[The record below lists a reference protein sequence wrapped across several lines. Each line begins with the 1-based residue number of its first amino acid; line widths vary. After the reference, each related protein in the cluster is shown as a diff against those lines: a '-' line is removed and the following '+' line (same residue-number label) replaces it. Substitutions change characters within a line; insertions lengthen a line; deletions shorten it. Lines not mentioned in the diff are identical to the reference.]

1 MPGAVQNL
9 DTMCEVLNCSPLVR
23 PIRLLILVASLTAP
37 LPAQDAAR
45 IVRGL
50 AFKGNRALSDLTLA
64 SAIHTSNSSWF
75 ARTIPFRWLGLGE
88 KRRFDETEFRRDVA
102 RLILLYRQS
111 GYPDAIVDTLV
122 QRTPRDVWVS
132 FEITEGAPVVVDSL
146 VVDGVEPILETRNVV
161 RRLPLEVGA
170 PFDRFRFVA
179 TADTIAALLHDAGHP
194 WARVLRSFHDTLLAD
209 GDRRARVLFEAI
221 PGPEARVA
229 AIEVTGLDEVDTA
242 IVRRLVRPPIGER
255 FSLRALYESQRE
267 LYQLETFRFASV
279 TLLDTVPPELPN
291 GDSIVPVRI
300 GVAVTEGTLRRVRLG
315 AGYATLDCVRVQAGW
330 TARNLLGGART
341 LDLGMRVSKIG
352 VGEPFKFGWER
363 SLLCSELEGDFTA
376 ERANYGLSATIRQP
390 WLFGTSLSTLVGLYA
405 EERSEPRAYV
415 RRAVGGGISLTQRFG
430 PRLPLTLSYDLSYGF
445 TRADAATL
453 CAQFNACTA
462 EDVALLTERRRTGLL
477 GLQLTFDGTD
487 NVLNPSSGARHVFG
501 IVHSSPAVASDSLI
515 DFNRAQGEV
524 AFYYPIGQTGVFSW
538 RLQAGLLFAKEF
550 LVADS
555 VVQFVP
561 SDQRFYAG
569 GANSVRGYSQNE
581 LGPVVYVQE
590 IAVAASGDTTFG
602 ATRVA
607 PTGGNTLVVANAEL
621 RVKSPIYPER
631 THIAFF
637 VDAGQVWERGQG
649 TAEATGFRVTPG
661 MGIRLATPVG
671 PMRLDVAWNPYDRQ
685 RGPLYYQTASEIVLT
700 RPDFQL
706 PRGSGLFDQLTMHF
720 SIGQAF

>member
-1 MPGAVQNL
+1 
-9 DTMCEVLNCSPLVR
+9 MCEVLNCSPLVR
-23 PIRLLILVASLTAP
+23 PARLLILVASLVAP

-50 AFKGNRALSDLTLA
+50 GFSGNRALTDLALS

-111 GYPDAIVDTLV
+111 GYPEAIVDTLV
-122 QRTPRDVWVS
+122 RRTAGDVWVT

-146 VVDGVEPILETRNVV
+146 AVEGLEPIVNTSNVV
-161 RRLPLEVGA
+161 RRLPLKVGD

-179 TADTIAALLHDAGHP
+179 TADTIAAMLHDAGHP
-194 WARVLRSFHDTLLAD
+194 WARVLRSFQDTLLAS
-209 GDRRARVLFEAI
+209 GTRRARVHFEAI
-221 PGPEARVA
+221 PGPEALVS
-229 AIEVTGLDEVDTA
+229 AIEVTGLDEVDTS
-242 IVRRLVRPPIGER
+242 IVRRLVRPAVGER
-255 FSLRALYESQRE
+255 FSRRALYESQRE

-279 TLLDTVPPELPN
+279 TLLDTLPPDPLES
-291 GDSIVPVRI
+291 DSIVPVRI
-300 GVAVTEGTLRRVRLG
+300 GVAVTEGALRRVRLG
-315 AGYATLDCVRVQAGW
+315 AGYATLDCFRVQAGW

-341 LDLGMRVSKIG
+341 LDLGMRLSKIG
-352 VGEPFKFGWER
+352 VGEPFDFGWER
-363 SLLCSELEGDFTA
+363 SLLCGELQDDFTA
-376 ERANYGLSATIRQP
+376 DTANYSLTATLRQP
-390 WLFGTSLSTLVGLYA
+390 WLFGTSLSTLLGLYA

-453 CAQFNACTA
+453 CAQFNACTV
-462 EDVALLTERRRTGLL
+462 EDVNLLTEPRRTGLL
-477 GLQLTFDGTD
+477 GLRLTFDGTD
-487 NVLNPSSGARHVFG
+487 NVLNPSTGARHVLG
-501 IVHSSPAVASDSLI
+501 VVHSSRAVGSDSLI
-515 DFNRAQGEV
+515 DFNRALGEV
-524 AFYYPIGQTGVFSW
+524 AFYSPVGQTGVFSW

-550 LVADS
+550 RLADS

-590 IAVAASGDTTFG
+590 IGVDVNGDTTVLN
-602 ATRVA
+602 TRVA
-607 PTGGNTLVVANAEL
+607 PTGGNTVVVGNAEL
-621 RVKSPIYPER
+621 RLRSPIYPER
-631 THIAFF
+631 ARIALF
-637 VDAGQVWERGQG
+637 VDAGQVWERGPG
-649 TAEATGFRVTPG
+649 TAEATGFRITPG
-661 MGIRLATPVG
+661 VGVRLATPVG
-671 PMRLDVAWNPYDRQ
+671 PMRLDLAWNPYDRQ
-685 RGPLYYQTASEIVLT
+685 RGPLYYQTATEIVLA

-706 PRGSGLFDQLTMHF
+706 PRGSGVLDRLTMHF